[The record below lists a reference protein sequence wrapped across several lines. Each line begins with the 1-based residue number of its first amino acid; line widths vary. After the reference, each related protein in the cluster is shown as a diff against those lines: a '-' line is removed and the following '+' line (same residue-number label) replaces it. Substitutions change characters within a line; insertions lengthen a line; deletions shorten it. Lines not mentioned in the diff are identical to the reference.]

1 MEDRIRQG
9 VTIVTG
15 VGIRLPTSNQSYPNQ
30 PPYTQ
35 VNFEISLMQP
45 HRCDAMVYEL
55 DRQGNTVTLAFF
67 LTQESTAQGFYAR
80 WGYDGPLTASMIPPG
95 RSVDEMTCDNVY
107 VGDSGKTMNFYFPMG
122 SFDGGAIVTVITN
135 LGQVG
140 ASYTIS
146 WGPM

>member
-15 VGIRLPTSNQSYPNQ
+15 VGIYGTSNASSSNT
-30 PPYTQ
+30 PPYVQ
-35 VNFEISLMQP
+35 VDFEVTFMQA

-55 DRQGNTVTLAFF
+55 DRQGDTVTLAVF
-67 LTQESTAQGFYAR
+67 LTEESTAQGFYAR
-80 WGYDGPLTASMIPPG
+80 WGYDGPLTKAYIGDWSTE
-95 RSVDEMTCDNVY
+95 DLKCDIVY
-107 VGDSGKTMNFYFPMG
+107 AADGGKTMSFTVPLG